1 MDTSTKKPFA
11 PWMKWTCVLVLSLAT
26 WACSKNDATTP
37 APSVA
42 KSGINANSLDLVA
55 STAKGFTVGAV
66 MSAQTTYVLFDPQ
79 CPHCGRL
86 WEASLPLHNTMKFVW
101 VPISFGSPKSLPQGA
116 ALLAAAQP
124 LESMNAHEK
133 SLLSGSG
140 GMAASSNVPDEL
152 RQAIEAN
159 TKLLNSLGVDSVPFL
174 IGKNRQT
181 GAMITHTG
189 AMDTAALSQLLGLN

>member
-1 MDTSTKKPFA
+1 MKKLFF
-11 PWMKWTCVLVLSLAT
+11 PWIKWAGVLVLSISTL
-26 WACSKNDATTP
+26 ACSKNDASPPPTG
-37 APSVA
+37 AA
-42 KSGINANSLDLVA
+42 KAGINANSLEMVA
-55 STAKGFTVGAV
+55 SKAKGFTVGAV

-86 WEASLPLHNTMKFVW
+86 WEAARPLHNTMKFVW

-116 ALLAAAQP
+116 ALLASAQP
-124 LESMNAHEK
+124 LEDMNAHEK

-140 GMAASSNVPDEL
+140 GMAASSNVPDDL

-159 TKLLNSLGVDSVPFL
+159 TQLLNSLGVDSVPFL

-189 AMDTAALSQLLGLN
+189 AMDTAALSKLLGLN

>member
-1 MDTSTKKPFA
+1 MQQMYF
-11 PWMKWTCVLVLSLAT
+11 PWIKWAGVLVLSLSML
-26 WACSKNDATTP
+26 ACSKSDTAPP
-37 APSVA
+37 APSA
-42 KSGINANSLDLVA
+42 TKGGINANSLELVA
-55 STAKGFTVGAV
+55 SKAKGFTVGAV

-116 ALLAAAQP
+116 ALLASAQP
-124 LESMNAHEK
+124 LEAMNAHEK

-140 GMAASSNVPDEL
+140 GMAASSSIPEDL
-152 RQAIEAN
+152 RKAIEAN
-159 TKLLNSLGVDSVPFL
+159 TQLLNSLGVDSVPFL

-189 AMDTAALSQLLGLN
+189 AMDTTALSDLLGLN